1 MWLKR
6 ISILN
11 YKNLEQ
17 AELSFS
23 HKMNCIIG
31 KNGMGK
37 TNLMDA
43 VYYLSFCKSATN
55 PIDSQ
60 NIRHNQDFF
69 VVQGFYETDD
79 GEPEEIYCGLKR
91 RQKKQ
96 FKRNKKEYSRFSDH
110 IGLIPMVMVSPADT
124 QLIAGGSEERRRFMD
139 VVISQFDREYLDALI
154 RYNKALLQRNTLLKA
169 DMEPEE
175 ELMAVWEEMM
185 ASAGEMVYM
194 KRRNFIDEFI
204 PIFQSYYSYIS
215 QDREQVS
222 LSYQSHAGQGSLLTL
237 LRESRQRDRIMGYS
251 LKGIHK
257 DDLIMQLGDFP
268 IKREGSQGQN
278 KTYLIALKLAQFEF
292 LKRTGSHT
300 TPLVLLDDIFDKL
313 DASRVEQIVKLV
325 AGDSFGQIFI
335 TDTNREHLDKILKKI
350 EGDYKLFEVEE
361 GQVSERKEEED
372 EAE

>member
-17 AELSFS
+17 VDLAFS
-23 HKMNCIIG
+23 RKMNCIIG
-31 KNGMGK
+31 RNGMGK

-60 NIRHNQDFF
+60 NICHDQDFF

-79 GEPEEIYCGLKR
+79 GDPEEVYCGLKR

-96 FKRNKKEYSRFSDH
+96 FKRNKKEYTRLSDH
-110 IGLIPMVMVSPADT
+110 IGLIPLVMVSPADSL
-124 QLIAGGSEERRRFMD
+124 LIAGGSEERRRFMD

-169 DMEPEE
+169 EVEPEG
-175 ELMAVWEEMM
+175 ELMAVWEEAM
-185 ASAGEMVYM
+185 AASGEVVYR
-194 KRRNFIDEFI
+194 KRREFIDEFI
-204 PIFQSYYSYIS
+204 PVFQSYYSYIS
-215 QDREQVS
+215 QGREQVS
-222 LSYQSHAGQGSLLTL
+222 LAYESHAAEGNLLEL
-237 LRESRQRDRIMGYS
+237 LAASRQRDRIMGYS
-251 LKGIHK
+251 LKGVHK
-257 DDLIMQLGDFP
+257 DDLIMQLGAFP

-300 TPLVLLDDIFDKL
+300 TPIVLLDDIFDKL

-335 TDTNREHLDKILKKI
+335 TDTNRDHLDKILKKI
-350 EGDYKLFEVEE
+350 EGDYKLFEVDN
-361 GQVSERKEEED
+361 GMVNERGED
-372 EAE
+372 AYEAE